1 MKVVEQYSFFVWQIA
16 ATANKER
23 EMSDSWVNACARFLQ
38 TWIENWGSDP
48 V

>member
-1 MKVVEQYSFFVWQIA
+1 MQFFVWQVA
-16 ATANKER
+16 ATANEER
-23 EMSDSWVNACARFLQ
+23 EISDSRVNACARFLLQ